1 MFLVQLLLPLTD
13 NAGAPFPNTAYC
25 AVADE
30 LTHRF
35 GGVTAYTRAPAEG
48 RWKEEGPKEREAH
61 DEILIMEVMV
71 HDLDRTWW
79 QGYRRDLEARFAQ
92 DALVVRAHAIETL

>member
-13 NAGAPFPNTAYC
+13 NAGAPFPATSYR

-30 LTHRF
+30 LTQRF

-48 RWKEEGPKEREAH
+48 RWKEGGARVAH
-61 DEILIMEVMV
+61 DEILIVEVMV
-71 HDLDRTWW
+71 DTLDRTWW
-79 QGYRRDLEARFAQ
+79 GRYRTDLERRFAQ
-92 DALVVRAHAIETL
+92 DALVVRAHAIESL